1 MNRLFFSFLL
11 LGLSLPALSA
21 EPLTLQSA
29 NGGQLQGT
37 VDTGSSPEVIN
48 LIRSDGRLYRDV
60 PIASFSPESQKFI
73 AEALEKQASERDDA
87 DVTPDSRLD
96 ISFQRQKSANNNDY
110 GDVDDRIVQIQ
121 PHLTIESDERDKTF
135 QEIIGEVIII
145 GKEAVSRDRWIIL
158 NRQKFKMAALEPDGK
173 VTWEGNRF
181 ECRYDPDYGGYD
193 YEGHLIIVRNKAGEI
208 AMLKGSK
215 SRWEEIVAPLLKA

>member
-60 PIASFSPESQKFI
+60 PIASFSPESQKLI
-73 AEALEKQASERDDA
+73 AEALEKLASDRDDA
-87 DVTPDSRLD
+87 DVTPDSRLV
-96 ISFQRQKSANNNDY
+96 ISFHRLKSANNYDY
-110 GDVDDRIVQIQ
+110 GDLYNFN
-121 PHLTIESDERDKTF
+121 H
-135 QEIIGEVIII
+135 
-145 GKEAVSRDRWIIL
+145 
-158 NRQKFKMAALEPDGK
+158 
-173 VTWEGNRF
+173 
-181 ECRYDPDYGGYD
+181 
-193 YEGHLIIVRNKAGEI
+193 
-208 AMLKGSK
+208 
-215 SRWEEIVAPLLKA
+215 